1 MILKLLLTILLLYYI
16 GVLWKYYRSDL
27 AGLLGKDG
35 MEEREK
41 DADEKSRVTDEPY
54 TVIGKKHLPG
64 RRIGRQCR

>member
-35 MEEREK
+35 MEERGRGRK
-41 DADEKSRVTDEPY
+41 VASNGRAVHGY
-54 TVIGKKHLPG
+54 RKKHLPG